1 MSVPINNN
9 FLPQLIDPFFL
20 TPHSRQNR
28 RSLSAWP
35 FPRFAL
41 ICLSAKA
48 PEGRSFRQRLQEN
61 LSLYLGQFS
70 EVHKNDTF
78 CADVEGFSTVMTD
91 LKKTLFV
98 TEPDMLGSQDSSKF
112 ANVAREVNQTMSRP
126 KTGLYRTSGLVTV
139 QESKMQVKM
148 IDRKSVV

>member
-1 MSVPINNN
+1 
-9 FLPQLIDPFFL
+9 
-20 TPHSRQNR
+20 
-28 RSLSAWP
+28 
-35 FPRFAL
+35 
-41 ICLSAKA
+41 
-48 PEGRSFRQRLQEN
+48 
-61 LSLYLGQFS
+61 
-70 EVHKNDTF
+70 
-78 CADVEGFSTVMTD
+78 MTD

-148 IDRKSVV
+148 I